1 MTPATKLRLMKQ
13 LIIAVCLLI
22 TSGIA
27 AQSTTIKVYGN
38 CGMCKDRIEQAALSV
53 IGVSSATWSSETE
66 QLTVQHASLFV
77 ESELHQKMTSIGH
90 DTGQERADDSVYA
103 NLHSCCKYERPSND
117 NQTSS
122 TTTTSPTV
130 TLDITNLGH
139 EDHDH
144 TGEVA
149 GMIFEE
155 TSGGI
160 MQPLVGA
167 TVTWYDNTGG
177 TFTDQ
182 DGHWS
187 LASKEGDQRIV
198 VSYVGYEADTIDM
211 TDQQLVAITL
221 RSNHVLEAVEIKYRK
236 RSTEISFIDPIKS
249 QRITQKEL
257 CKAAC
262 CNLSESFE
270 TTPAVDVATADAV
283 TGTRK
288 IQMLGLAGPNIQ
300 IMRENMPYIRGLA
313 ALVGMEYT
321 PGPWIE
327 SIQLNLGTGSV
338 VNGPESITGQ
348 INVETKKPLESEKFY
363 LNLFGNL
370 AGRLEANVNTTQAV
384 TDKWSTATLLH
395 AKSLQQEND
404 RNNDD
409 FLDVPQSTDL
419 ILTHRWRYR
428 GDNGLMG
435 QIGVKGLYKNQTGG
449 QVSDIE
455 QSSAWRSEYDANR
468 VDVWTKVGKV
478 FKDRPYASVGFQL
491 SGTYHDQ
498 RAHYGRGTA
507 FNRTFDGIHRNLYAN
522 LIYQTII
529 GNTDHTIKTGSSF
542 VLDDISE
549 TIGLATFDRNE
560 VMPGAF
566 VEYQYTG
573 SDKVS
578 IVAGLRG
585 DYHNLFGAFVT
596 PRLHVKYSPTDRQA
610 FRIALGRGQRTQSIF
625 AENIGLFASNRTIGI
640 QPSNESHPYG
650 LVPDI
655 GWNIGLNYTVEG
667 EIASMPVLW
676 GVDYYYTV
684 FTSQV
689 VADYETSA
697 TVRFYALDGQ
707 SRSHSVQTQV
717 DLTPAKGLDLR
728 LAYRYNDPRT
738 QYDSGLLLNPLVA
751 QHRAFANVAYETESG
766 WMLDLTANW
775 IGRKRLPNT
784 SRSPSDYQLADYSPD
799 YRLLNGQIT
808 KRFGETLDIYVGG
821 ENILNFRQENPIVAV
836 DDVSSPYFDASMIWG
851 PILGGNAYVGI
862 RYRIL

>member
-1 MTPATKLRLMKQ
+1 MA
-13 LIIAVCLLI
+13 
-22 TSGIA
+22 
-27 AQSTTIKVYGN
+27 
-38 CGMCKDRIEQAALSV
+38 
-53 IGVSSATWSSETE
+53 
-66 QLTVQHASLFV
+66 
-77 ESELHQKMTSIGH
+77 
-90 DTGQERADDSVYA
+90 
-103 NLHSCCKYERPSND
+103 
-117 NQTSS
+117 
-122 TTTTSPTV
+122 
-130 TLDITNLGH
+130 
-139 EDHDH
+139 
-144 TGEVA
+144 
-149 GMIFEE
+149 
-155 TSGGI
+155 
-160 MQPLVGA
+160 
-167 TVTWYDNTGG
+167 
-177 TFTDQ
+177 
-182 DGHWS
+182 
-187 LASKEGDQRIV
+187 
-198 VSYVGYEADTIDM
+198 
-211 TDQQLVAITL
+211 DQQLVAITL

-270 TTPAVDVATADAV
+270 TTPAVDVATTDAV

-370 AGRLEANVNTTQAV
+370 AGRLEANINTTQAV
-384 TDKWSTATLLH
+384 NDKWSTATLFH
-395 AKSLQQEND
+395 AKTLQQEND
-404 RNNDD
+404 RNNDN
-409 FLDVPQSTDL
+409 FLDIPNATHL
-419 ILTHRWRYR
+419 IGTHRWRYR

-435 QIGVKGLYKNQTGG
+435 QIGIKGCRTAVTGG
-449 QVSDIE
+449 GLPSNEASEWTSQLNSD
-455 QSSAWRSEYDANR
+455 R
-468 VDVWTKVGKV
+468 VDLWTKVGKV
-478 FKDRPYASVGFQL
+478 FPNRPYASVGFQL

-498 RAHYGRGTA
+498 QADYGRGTDFGRS
-507 FNRTFDGIHRNLYAN
+507 FNGIHRNLYAN

-529 GNTDHTIKTGSSF
+529 GNTDHKIKTGSSF
-542 VLDDISE
+542 VLDDMSE
-549 TIGLATFDRNE
+549 TIGLATFERNE

-566 VEYQYTG
+566 VEYQYAG

-585 DYHNLFGAFVT
+585 DYHNLFGAFLT

-610 FRIALGRGQRTQSIF
+610 LRLAIGRGQRTQSIF
-625 AENIGLFASNRTIGI
+625 AENIGLFASNRTIAI
-640 QPSNESHPYG
+640 QPSDANNPYG

-655 GWNIGLNYTVEG
+655 GWNLGLNYTVEG
-667 EIASMPVLW
+667 TLANIPVIW
-676 GVDYYYTV
+676 GIDYYYTV

-707 SRSHSVQTQV
+707 SRAHSVQTQV
-717 DLTPAKGLDLR
+717 DITPAKGLDLR

-738 QYDSGLLLNPLVA
+738 QYKSGLLLNPLIA
-751 QHRAFANVAYETESG
+751 QHRAFANEAYETENG
-766 WMLDLTANW
+766 WMFDLTANW

-784 SRSPSDYQLADYSPD
+784 SISPEQYQLADYSPD

-836 DDVSSPYFDASMIWG
+836 DNVTSPYFDASMIWG